1 MTEAGDY
8 KILKVPGSKSITNR
22 ALICAALA
30 NSKSVISNCAPG
42 DDTQAM
48 LDSLRALG
56 IDVTKINNTVTIGGG
71 LNLEDTKSV
80 ILQTR
85 LAGTTSRFL
94 TALGALRAGQ
104 TTIDGDAPLRRRP
117 MADLHHALSSLGV
130 SVACSK
136 VAGYLPVTVQRGSSW
151 QARIAIDSATSS
163 QFTSALMMIAP
174 YMTDGLEIELRGEI
188 VSRGYL
194 DMTIGVMRA
203 FGAKTE
209 MTENAIWVSP
219 GEYCGVSFEVEP
231 DASSASYPSAAVAI
245 TGGSLTIAGLT
256 RNSLQRDVEFFDAL
270 SLMGCG
276 VRQTSTGIQVTRDKN
291 TQLRGIEID
300 MSQISDCV
308 PTLAVVALFAES
320 PTKITGVSF
329 IRAKESDRI
338 GDLATELRKLGANID
353 EHQDGLT
360 ITPRPLVGAS
370 LSTHYDHRLAMAFAL
385 IGLRVDGVVVQNPE
399 VVSKS
404 WPDYF
409 EDFKTFKNQSQES
422 Y

>member
-1 MTEAGDY
+1 MTEAGDD

-48 LDSLRALG
+48 LDSLQALG

-130 SVACSK
+130 SVACSQA
-136 VAGYLPVTVQRGSSW
+136 AGHLPVTVQRGSSW

-245 TGGSLTIAGLT
+245 TGGNLTIAGLT

-276 VRQTSTGIQVTRDKN
+276 VRQTRSGIQITRDKN
-291 TQLRGIEID
+291 MQLRGIEID

-338 GDLATELRKLGANID
+338 GDLATELRKLGANIS
-353 EHQDGLT
+353 EHRDGLT
-360 ITPRPLVGAS
+360 ITPTPLVGAS
-370 LSTHYDHRLAMAFAL
+370 LATHHDHRLAMAFAL

-409 EDFKTFKNQSQES
+409 EDFKTFKN
-422 Y
+422 

>member
-1 MTEAGDY
+1 MTEAGDD

-48 LDSLRALG
+48 LDSLQALG

-94 TALGALRAGQ
+94 TALGALRVGQ

-130 SVACSK
+130 SVACSQ
-136 VAGYLPVTVQRGSSW
+136 VAGHLPVTVQRGSSW
-151 QARIAIDSATSS
+151 QARIAIDSTTSS

-245 TGGSLTIAGLT
+245 TGGNLTIAGLT

-276 VRQTSTGIQVTRDKN
+276 VRQTRSGIQITRDKN

-338 GDLATELRKLGANID
+338 GDLATELRKLGANIS

-360 ITPRPLVGAS
+360 ITPTPLVGAS
-370 LSTHYDHRLAMAFAL
+370 LATHHDHRLAMAFAL

-409 EDFKTFKNQSQES
+409 EDFKTFKN
-422 Y
+422 

>member
-1 MTEAGDY
+1 MTEAGDD

-48 LDSLRALG
+48 LDSLQALG

-130 SVACSK
+130 SVACSQA
-136 VAGYLPVTVQRGSSW
+136 AGHLPVTVQRGSSW
-151 QARIAIDSATSS
+151 QARIAIDSTTSS

-174 YMTDGLEIELRGEI
+174 YMKDGLEIELRGEI

-245 TGGSLTIAGLT
+245 TGGNLTIAGLT

-276 VRQTSTGIQVTRDKN
+276 VRQTRSGIQITRDKN

-338 GDLATELRKLGANID
+338 GDLATELRKLGANIS
-353 EHQDGLT
+353 EHRDGLT
-360 ITPRPLVGAS
+360 ITPTPLVGAS
-370 LSTHYDHRLAMAFAL
+370 LATHHDHRLAMAFAL

-409 EDFKTFKNQSQES
+409 EDFKTFKN
-422 Y
+422 